1 MTETTPITTPFKWE
15 TTATEV
21 VGGIDLGGSRVIVTG
36 GASGIGLETARAL
49 AAAGAEVTLA
59 VRNADAGK
67 RVASDIV
74 ATTGNTHILVA
85 PVDLANPASVASFVA
100 AWDGPLDVLV
110 NNAGVMACPQTRT
123 PQGWELQFATN
134 HLGHFALATGL
145 HRALAAAGGARIVSV
160 SSRAHLRSPVIF
172 DDIHFLKRAYEPW
185 DAYAQS
191 KTANVLFA
199 VEATRRWES
208 TASPLTP
215 CSPAPSGPTCSDTSP
230 MTTWSAPAY
239 TSKTTMAVS
248 TGRHPSREPQH
259 RCCSRPHRCSTGS
272 AAATSKTATRQ
283 DQASQAPVAASPP
296 TRSTP
301 TRRRGSGRSPSRR
314 WHPDSL
320 HIRSAL
326 SSRGPLCCWVFHLP
340 PTLDYA

>member
-15 TTATEV
+15 TTAAEV

-49 AAAGAEVTLA
+49 ATVGAEVTLA
-59 VRNADAGK
+59 VRDADAGQ
-67 RVASDIV
+67 RVAAAIV
-74 ATTGNTHILVA
+74 ASSPNTHVFVA

-123 PQGWELQFATN
+123 PQGWELQFSTN

-145 HRALAAAGGARIVSV
+145 HRALATAGGARIVSV

-191 KTANVLFA
+191 KTANVLLA
-199 VEATRRWES
+199 VEATRRWANDGI
-208 TASPLTP
+208 TANALQPGTVRSNLQRYITDEDLERTRGHIEHDSGSFHWKSPEQ
-215 CSPAPSGPTCSDTSP
+215 G
-230 MTTWSAPAY
+230 
-239 TSKTTMAVS
+239 
-248 TGRHPSREPQH
+248 
-259 RCCSRPHRCSTGS
+259 
-272 AAATSKTATRQ
+272 AATSVLLATSPLLDGIGGRYFEDCNEAGPSQ
-283 DQASQAPVAASPP
+283 PGTGRGVAPYALDPDAAARLWGISLQTLAS
-296 TRSTP
+296 
-301 TRRRGSGRSPSRR
+301 
-314 WHPDSL
+314 
-320 HIRSAL
+320 
-326 SSRGPLCCWVFHLP
+326 
-340 PTLDYA
+340 